1 MNKYNKYS
9 LLMIKV
15 LVSVAFLGA
24 GASKLAGVEMM
35 VATFD
40 QIGFGQWFRYIT
52 GIIEIGSVVLLWRP
66 SKQIF
71 GAALLVCTMFG
82 IVLVHYFILGP
93 SAVPAIVLGLLSV
106 YILYYYRE
114 QLSFLKKYWTSERTT
129 NEY

>member
-1 MNKYNKYS
+1 
-9 LLMIKV
+9 
-15 LVSVAFLGA
+15 
-24 GASKLAGVEMM
+24 MM

-93 SAVPAIVLGLLSV
+93 SAVPAIVLGLLSA

-114 QLSFLKKYWTSERTT
+114 QLFLKKILEF
-129 NEY
+129 